1 MTPMWADVD
10 SSESPH
16 NHLFGFLNE
25 FIYYYYYA
33 GNYTKLC
40 TIQADL
46 SGVPLLPQPKVAG
59 QGSFYSV
66 DCDIILLFGLTEL
79 KAQLA
84 WQENVSRLHTLFN
97 PIDFGLILRA
107 AYREQRNGKFQ
118 EKKLFLLP

>member
-1 MTPMWADVD
+1 MPIWADVD
-10 SSESPH
+10 SSRSSH
-16 NHLFGFLNE
+16 DHLFGIIN
-25 FIYYYYYA
+25 YYFA

-40 TIQADL
+40 TIEADL

-84 WQENVSRLHTLFN
+84 WQENVSSLHTLFN
-97 PIDFGLILRA
+97 PMDFGINFMR
-107 AYREQRNGKFQ
+107 GF
-118 EKKLFLLP
+118 